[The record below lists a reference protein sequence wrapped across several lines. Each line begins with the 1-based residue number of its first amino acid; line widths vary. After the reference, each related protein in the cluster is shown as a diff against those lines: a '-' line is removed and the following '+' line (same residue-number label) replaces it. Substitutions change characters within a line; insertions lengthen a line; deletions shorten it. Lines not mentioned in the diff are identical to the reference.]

1 MVYVW
6 MFLLARDAGAAAAGV
21 PDVFRSPF
29 QTSPLDLDTDA
40 FYPARRNHLDA
51 QLTRI
56 ADGQAGQYVL
66 MQGLWGAAAAGHLLV
81 TACGLLV
88 LLLSS

>member
-1 MVYVW
+1 
-6 MFLLARDAGAAAAGV
+6 MFLCQAAAPSALTEMGTPSSACCRSVAAIDCAGV

-40 FYPARRNHLDA
+40 FYPARRTHLDT

-56 ADGQAGQYVL
+56 ADGQAG
-66 MQGLWGAAAAGHLLV
+66 
-81 TACGLLV
+81 ACSDAVRHMLF
-88 LLLSS
+88 